1 MAIKSGSTVTSVES
15 LVDEKDANEVEFSLR
30 PRLLNEY
37 LGQEQIKDNLRIS
50 IAAAKKRQEHVEHL
64 LLYGPPGLGKTT
76 LANIIARE
84 MGVNIKVTS
93 GPALEKQG
101 DLAALLSNLEP
112 NDCLFID
119 EIHRLK
125 TNIEEVLYT
134 AMEDYAIDIVIGKGP
149 SARIMRIDLPKFTL
163 IGATTKAGM
172 LSSPLRDRFGHIYKL
187 QFYNDKEIAQI
198 LTRSAQVLG
207 CNTQPDAIEQIAKCS
222 RATPRIANRLL
233 KRLRDYA
240 DVEHAGTIT
249 REAAQQGLNALG
261 IDLFGLDES
270 DRNLLRVIIEKFQG
284 GPVGV
289 NTLAAATSEESETI
303 EDLYEPYL
311 LKIGFLDRTPRGR
324 VVTQAAIEHLEKFLI
339 PNS

>member
-1 MAIKSGSTVTSVES
+1 MAIKSGSTVAHAEPQ
-15 LVDEKDANEVEFSLR
+15 VDEKDSSELEFSLR

-37 LGQEQIKDNLRIS
+37 LGQEHIKDNLRIS
-50 IAAAKKRQEHVEHL
+50 IEAAKKRNEHVEHL

-84 MGVNIKVTS
+84 MGVNIKITS

-125 TNIEEVLYT
+125 TSVEEVLYT

-187 QFYNDKEIAQI
+187 QFYQEAEIAQI
-198 LTRSAQVLG
+198 IQRSAQVLG
-207 CNTQPDAIEQIAKCS
+207 CGLDNDAVTEIAKCA

-233 KRLRDYA
+233 KRLRDFA
-240 DVEHAGTIT
+240 EVEHQGTIT
-249 REAAQQGLNALG
+249 LEAAKQGLSALG
-261 IDLFGLDES
+261 VDYFGLDDA
-270 DRNLLRVIIEKFQG
+270 DRNFLKVIIEKFNG
-284 GPVGV
+284 GPVGL
-289 NTLAAATSEESETI
+289 NTLAAATAEESETI

-324 VVTQAAIEHLEKFLI
+324 VVTQAAIEHMGNF
-339 PNS
+339 